1 MKQIYI
7 LTALLGI
14 AMTSMSAQ
22 VNDATPQGYVQRG
35 ELMFAE
41 QNYSGCIDHMSQAK
55 QGILSQ
61 QDNETADYYMA
72 LSALNIGKEN
82 AINLID
88 AFLHDYPSS
97 AYRAEMALA
106 AGDYYF
112 TRHNYALALSKYKD
126 VESRQLNDAK
136 AEDCRYRMA
145 YCQMKLADYEKA
157 QKGFASLVN
166 TRKYGNAAAFYQ
178 GYIAYA
184 EGDYARAE
192 DLLSKV
198 DNRVAPGNMA
208 DYYRSQIYFARED
221 YAKALTLAQS
231 LLDSDAET
239 QYVAEAYRIAGE
251 SQFNLGRDK
260 ESYEYLRRYEAMTD
274 NCMPSAM
281 YAMGVCEY
289 RIGDYDSAVEHLAQA
304 VAGEDKT
311 AQAAY
316 LYLGQAYYRQGKPTA
331 ALLALEQAKGMGCDA
346 AVKESA
352 SYNYIVVKSQ
362 GCNAP
367 YADCAETA
375 ESFLMEFPSSA
386 HVSQVQEYVVKG
398 LMGKNDYEKALLT
411 IATFKNP
418 TDEVKKDKQRVLL
431 TLASRDVD
439 AGRVKQALTRLQK
452 AREITP
458 ADKEVAAECQLLIAD
473 CYYRQG
479 NYDQAAKAYLEYI
492 NSISSTHQNCALAYY
507 NLGYCRFNQGR
518 YDDAIVNF
526 TRVTRNQGKLSK
538 AHVADAYNRIGDCH
552 YYQSQFAKATENYN
566 KAIEINPSSGDYALY
581 QNALMRGH
589 NRDYKGKIED
599 LNAVI
604 KQYPNSALI
613 PSAMLEK
620 ADAYTALNDTENAV
634 TTYRQLVKKYPD
646 SEQAPNAL
654 LQLAIIYGNSGRSDK
669 AIEAYKD
676 VISTYP
682 KRDEAQVAMEDL
694 KRLLAA
700 EGRLGEYAQYVKN
713 VPNAPQLSAEE
724 ADQLT
729 FSAAENAY
737 LNGQGIA
744 QLKNYVTQ
752 YPDGAYQPQA
762 LHYLCQAADESGNY
776 EQALKYASEIVN
788 RYPDNVVAEG
798 ALAVMADAQERQ
810 GQVEKAL
817 ATYQRLEQQ
826 ASTPVNVKSARMGIL
841 RIGRDLGR
849 HSEVIGAAD
858 RLLASP
864 EVHGAEVAEIRFV
877 RAYAL
882 AAVDRGDE
890 AVVDWAALASN
901 PDDVNGAK
909 SAYYLGQYYYDKGNL
924 KKSRQVVEALIDA
937 NTPHQYWLA
946 RAFILLSDVN
956 RKEGK
961 TFEADEYLKSL
972 KESYPGNETDIFIM
986 IDQRLK

>member
-1 MKQIYI
+1 MKQRYI
-7 LTALLGI
+7 LTALLGV
-14 AMTSMSAQ
+14 AMASMSAH

-35 ELMFAE
+35 ELMYAE
-41 QNYSGCIDHMSQAK
+41 QNYKGCINQMTQAK
-55 QGILSQ
+55 QGEMSA
-61 QDNETADYYMA
+61 QDAETADYYMA
-72 LSALNIGKEN
+72 LSALRIGEEN

-88 AFLHDYPSS
+88 AFMRDYPSS

-112 TRHNYALALSKYKD
+112 TRHQYALALSRYKA

-136 AEDCRYRMA
+136 AEDCRYRVA
-145 YCQMKLADYEKA
+145 YCHMKLADYDKA
-157 QKGFASLVN
+157 QMGFASLVK
-166 TRKYGNAAAFYQ
+166 TRKYGNAARFYQ

-184 EGDYARAE
+184 TGDYVKAE
-192 DLLSKV
+192 ELLSKV
-198 DNRVAPGNMA
+198 DTKVAPGNMA
-208 DYYRSQIYFARED
+208 DYYRCQIYFARED

-231 LLDSDAET
+231 LLNRDVEA
-239 QYVAEAYRIAGE
+239 QYVAEANRIAGE

-260 ESYEYLRRYEAMTD
+260 EALEYLRRYEAMTD
-274 NCMPSAM
+274 NCMASAL

-289 RIGDYDSAVEHLAQA
+289 RSGDYDSAVEHLAQA
-304 VAGEDKT
+304 VTGEDKT

-316 LYLGQAYYRQGKPTA
+316 LYLGQGYYRQGKPTA
-331 ALLALEQAKGMGCDA
+331 ALLAFEQAKGMGHDV

-362 GCNAP
+362 GCKAP
-367 YADCAETA
+367 YADCAQAA
-375 ESFLMEFPSSA
+375 ESFLMEFPASA
-386 HVSQVQEYVVKG
+386 HTPQVQEYVVKG
-398 LMGKNDYEKALLT
+398 LMGENDYEKALLT
-411 IATFKNP
+411 IATFKSP
-418 TDEVKKDKQRVLL
+418 SDEVMKDKQRVLF
-431 TLASRDVD
+431 TLATRDVG
-439 AGRVKQALTRLQK
+439 AGRIKQALTRLQK

-473 CYYRQG
+473 CHYRQG
-479 NYDQAAKAYLEYI
+479 QYDQAAKAYLEYL
-492 NSISSTHQNCALAYY
+492 NGISSTHQNSALAYY
-507 NLGYCRFNQGR
+507 NLGYCRFQQSR
-518 YDDAIVNF
+518 YDDAVINF

-538 AHVADAYNRIGDCH
+538 AHVADAYNRIGDCY

-589 NRDYKGKIED
+589 SRDYKGKIED
-599 LNAVI
+599 LNSVI
-604 KQYPNSALI
+604 KQYPNSVLI

-620 ADAYTALNDTENAV
+620 ADAYTAINDTENAV

-654 LQLAIIYGNSGRSDK
+654 LQLAIIYSNSDRNDK

-676 VISTYP
+676 VINSYP

-724 ADQLT
+724 TDQLT

-744 QLKNYVTQ
+744 KLKNYVTQ
-752 YPDGAYQPQA
+752 YADGAYQPQA
-762 LHYLCQAADESGNY
+762 LHYLCQAAAESGNY
-776 EQALKYASEIVN
+776 EQALKYAADIVN
-788 RYPDNVVAEG
+788 RYPDNAVAEG

-810 GQVEKAL
+810 GQVENAL
-817 ATYQRLEQQ
+817 ATYQRLEQH
-826 ASTPVNVKSARMGIL
+826 ASSPANIKSARCGIL

-858 RLLASP
+858 RLLASTD
-864 EVHGAEVAEIRFV
+864 VYDAEVPEIRFA

-882 AAVDRGDE
+882 AAVGRGDE

-901 PDDVNGAK
+901 PDNINGAK